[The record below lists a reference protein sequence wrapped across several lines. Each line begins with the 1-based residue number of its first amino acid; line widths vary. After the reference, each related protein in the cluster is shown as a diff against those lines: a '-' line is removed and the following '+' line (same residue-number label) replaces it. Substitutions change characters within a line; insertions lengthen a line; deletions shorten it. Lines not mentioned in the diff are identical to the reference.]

1 MRGLSVVVA
10 GFLIIGSQ
18 TGHADA
24 ARRKHH
30 PLALHHAV
38 VMHRP
43 VVMRSAAGTPIQPT
57 ETIIR
62 HRDGSA
68 TVIVIPRRRS
78 YLDTGTEVSVG
89 DRSFRDYMLP
99 PGGDPGRPNWFYGP
113 DTSGTGGYPLRPFDI
128 PGFNPDTP
136 F

>member
-1 MRGLSVVVA
+1 MRGLSAVIVGLLVVA
-10 GFLIIGSQ
+10 AQ
-18 TGHADA
+18 TGPADA
-24 ARRKHH
+24 AIRGHQPIVAHH
-30 PLALHHAV
+30 P
-38 VMHRP
+38 M
-43 VVMRSAAGTPIQPT
+43 VMRSAAGTVIQPT
-57 ETIIR
+57 QTIIR

-78 YLDTGTEVSVG
+78 YLETGTEVSVG
-89 DRSFRDYMLP
+89 DRSFMDYMLP